1 MNPKTPKT
9 TCCVQCGHGFD
20 YEPIALLTFE
30 LHPTICSGC
39 EDRDK
44 AGAQLAIE
52 DSRRR
57 QWRTIC
63 PPLYRD
69 TDLSHPAMPPA
80 AKLAQILNWS
90 VGPKGLM
97 IHGPTRTG
105 KTRVAWLLIR
115 RLVLEGTYVHAITSR
130 DFARDSARFNHE
142 GSETLEAWLESM
154 IGSAVLFID
163 DLGKEKLTERVEVD
177 LFDVI
182 ESRAANHRPI
192 IYTSN
197 FVGETLSA
205 KMTPDRGPAILG
217 RIREF
222 CTAIHL

>member
-1 MNPKTPKT
+1 MKST
-9 TCCVQCGHGFD
+9 TCKECGRGFD
-20 YEPIALLTFE
+20 YEPIANLTFE

-39 EDRDK
+39 DESNKAKAETEVED
-44 AGAQLAIE
+44 L
-52 DSRRR
+52 RRR
-57 QWRTIC
+57 NWKTIC
-63 PPLYRD
+63 PPLYQS
-69 TDLSHPAMPPA
+69 TDMSHPSMPSA
-80 AKLAQILNWS
+80 SKLAQVLNWQ

-97 IHGPTRTG
+97 IHGQTRRC
-105 KTRVAWLLIR
+105 KTRVAWLLIQ

-130 DFARDSARFNHE
+130 DFARGSAQFNHE
-142 GSETLEAWLESM
+142 GSEALEAWLELM
-154 IGSAVLFID
+154 IGARVLFID

-197 FVGETLSA
+197 FVGETLLA